1 MDTKV
6 IKKKRGI
13 VKRTE
18 NAGNEEIN
26 HFILTELSVGQ
37 TTPGTMVRT
46 DPMVS

>member
-6 IKKKRGI
+6 IKKRGI
-13 VKRTE
+13 VKKTE

-37 TTPGTMVRT
+37 WPDTGN
-46 DPMVS
+46 DGEN